1 MKAYINGAAA
11 FLPNAPVANA
21 DIEKVL
27 GMVGSRPSV
36 ARTHVLKANGIQSRH
51 YAIDPLTGKATHTNA
66 QMTAEAVRQ
75 LSARAGLSLEELALL
90 SCGTATPD
98 QLLPAHGSM
107 VHGEL
112 ACPPCEVVTCAGVC
126 CSSMAALKYA
136 AMAVACGEAANAVVT
151 GSELTSSS
159 MRASHFQ
166 PELEE
171 KAKKLASQ
179 PHLAFEH
186 DFLRWMLSDGAG
198 AFLLEPEPRRRGA
211 DATAPLRIEWIDY
224 VSFAGEMEACMYH
237 GAIKDGPRL
246 VGWKD
251 VEDPRELLRSG
262 FFNIGQDA
270 RLLNKNIG
278 RLMGE
283 GLKRSIDKHRLE
295 PGQISWVLPHFSS
308 YYFQPEM
315 EKKLQELGFD
325 IPGERVFTNLARKG
339 NIGAASIFVIVDE
352 LLSTGRLREGERL
365 LCFVPES
372 GRFSVSYM
380 LLTVCG

>member
-1 MKAYINGAAA
+1 MKSYINAAAA

-27 GMVGSRPSV
+27 GQVGERPSV
-36 ARTHVLKANGIQSRH
+36 ARTHILKANGIKSRH
-51 YAIDPLTGKATHTNA
+51 YAIDPATGQATHSNA
-66 QMTAEAVRQ
+66 QLTAEAVRA
-75 LSARAGLSLEELALL
+75 LARRAGFDLSREMALL

-98 QLLPAHGSM
+98 QLMPAHGSM

-112 ACPPCEVVTCAGVC
+112 ASPPCEVVTCAGVC

-136 AMAVACGEAANAVVT
+136 AMAVSCGEAPNAVVA
-151 GSELTSSS
+151 GSELTSSL
-159 MRASHFQ
+159 MRASHFK

-171 KAKKLASQ
+171 KLKKLATN

-198 AFLLEPEPRRRGA
+198 AILIEPEPRRRAG
-211 DATAPLRIEWIDY
+211 TPPLRIEWIDY
-224 VSFAGEMEACMYH
+224 VSFAGEIQTCMYH
-237 GAIKDGPRL
+237 GAAKEEDGRL
-246 VGWKD
+246 TGWKEI
-251 VEDPRELLRSG
+251 EDSHELQRRG
-262 FFNIGQDA
+262 FFNMGQDA

-283 GLKRSIDKHRLE
+283 GLQRSIERHRLDPRE
-295 PGQISWVLPHFSS
+295 VQWMLPHFSS
-308 YYFQPEM
+308 YYFAAEM
-315 EKKLQELGFD
+315 QNRLRDLGFA
-325 IPGERVFTNLARKG
+325 IGEDRLFTNLAHKG
-339 NIGAASIFVIVDE
+339 NTGAASIFVILDE
-352 LLSTGRLREGERL
+352 LLGSGRLSEGEKL

-380 LLTVCG
+380 LLTVCA

>member
-27 GMVGSRPSV
+27 GQVGERPSV
-36 ARTHVLKANGIQSRH
+36 ARSHVLRANGIKSRH
-51 YAIDPLTGKATHTNA
+51 YAIDPATGKATHTNA
-66 QMTAEAVRQ
+66 QMTAEAVRLLGQ
-75 LSARAGLSLEELALL
+75 RAGFDLAAEMALL
-90 SCGTATPD
+90 ACGTATPD
-98 QLLPAHGSM
+98 QLMPAHGSM

-112 ACPPCEVVTCAGVC
+112 KSPPCEVVTCAGVC
-126 CSSMAALKYA
+126 CSSMAAFKYA
-136 AMAVACGEAANAVVT
+136 AMAVSSGESPNAIVA
-151 GSELTSSS
+151 GSELTSSL
-159 MRASHFQ
+159 MRASHFK

-171 KAKKLASQ
+171 KLKKLAAN

-198 AFLLEPEPRRRGA
+198 AVLLEPEPRKRAG
-211 DATAPLRIEWIDY
+211 TLPLQIDWIDS
-224 VSFAGEMEACMYH
+224 VSFAGEIETCMYH
-237 GAIKDGPRL
+237 GAAKEEDGRL
-246 VGWKD
+246 TGWKEI
-251 VEDPRELLRSG
+251 EDGHELQRRG
-262 FFNIGQDA
+262 FFNMGQDA

-283 GLKRSIDKHRLE
+283 GLTRSMTRHKLDPKSV
-295 PGQISWVLPHFSS
+295 GWMLPHFSS
-308 YYFQPEM
+308 YYFAGEM
-315 EKKLQELGFD
+315 QKRLAELGFAIAED
-325 IPGERVFTNLARKG
+325 HVFTNLAQKG
-339 NIGAASIFVIVDE
+339 NTGAASIFVILDE
-352 LLSTGRLREGERL
+352 LLASGRLRAGDKL